1 MFFLS
6 FKIKNFFELHLF
18 YQTPGATESKKS
30 TALGEPVNREESQ
43 SLAGKDALLS
53 NRSLIRTISTAM
65 LSVMVKYVVWH
76 FMQ

>member
-1 MFFLS
+1 MFFLF
-6 FKIKNFFELHLF
+6 FKIKNLFEFKLF
-18 YQTPGATESKKS
+18 YQTPGAAEPKKS
-30 TALGEPVNREESQ
+30 TALGEPVNREESH

-65 LSVMVKYVVWH
+65 LLVMVKYVVWH